1 MPPSGWY
8 FHNAQ
13 HDYHIAHGVTKA
25 FILTPV
31 TQICTIYP
39 EFPRISMGMKLNI
52 CIYCKWYLCISY
64 EREIGAFMTIC
75 SNWHWILH
83 LPRTCYTIKDM
94 TFGSESVVFFIIVPV
109 NKYRISSKLA
119 YNFIDFCKFLTKEDF
134 NFRFYTYNAKI
145 NDIIAN
151 VMMSP

>member
-1 MPPSGWY
+1 MPQNCSNTSKEIVYTEEY

-52 CIYCKWYLCISY
+52 LIYCK
-64 EREIGAFMTIC
+64 
-75 SNWHWILH
+75 
-83 LPRTCYTIKDM
+83 
-94 TFGSESVVFFIIVPV
+94 
-109 NKYRISSKLA
+109 
-119 YNFIDFCKFLTKEDF
+119 
-134 NFRFYTYNAKI
+134 
-145 NDIIAN
+145 
-151 VMMSP
+151 